1 MSTQTQMERLALELL
16 ALPTKSRAELAHR
29 LIRSLDDEH
38 SPDAEDEWLEEI
50 KRRDAEIREGKAKCV
65 PAEEV
70 FRRLKDEV
78 G

>member
-38 SPDAEDEWLEEI
+38 SPDAEEEWLQVA
-50 KRRDAEIREGKAKCV
+50 KRRAAELAEGKV
-65 PAEEV
+65 EGIPAEEV
-70 FRRLKDEV
+70 SRRLKDRV